1 MVVVNK
7 NELLMA
13 CFFSPGEKNIIQ
25 YSKEG
30 CYLDTLGL
38 LDIIYLI

>member
-1 MVVVNK
+1 MNFDGM
-7 NELLMA
+7 L
-13 CFFSPGEKNIIQ
+13 FFTWRKNIIQ